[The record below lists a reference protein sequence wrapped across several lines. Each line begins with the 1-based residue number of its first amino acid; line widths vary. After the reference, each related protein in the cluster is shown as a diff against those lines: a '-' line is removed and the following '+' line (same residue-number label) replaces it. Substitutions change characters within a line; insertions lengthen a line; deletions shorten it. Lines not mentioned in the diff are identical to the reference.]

1 MEKITNFLKNKS
13 FPNYIFIILLSII
26 LALLV
31 SVIALAASSSS
42 GSKEVNKEEKEDAQ
56 EYDQEDISTLI
67 PFEKYKKAEKY
78 LYIWEYFTSDYIIN
92 MCKEHHFTRVYL
104 SIGCI
109 ENYWDTYY
117 SQNKF
122 PASGKIGS
130 LDYEI
135 FIRKLNRYKC

>member
-1 MEKITNFLKNKS
+1 
-13 FPNYIFIILLSII
+13 
-26 LALLV
+26 
-31 SVIALAASSSS
+31 
-42 GSKEVNKEEKEDAQ
+42 
-56 EYDQEDISTLI
+56 
-67 PFEKYKKAEKY
+67 
-78 LYIWEYFTSDYIIN
+78 

-130 LDYEI
+130 LDYET
-135 FIRKLNRYKC
+135 FIRKLNDINVEVELVTFLAGDPDDFYDVDRVDTVANLVKQLSTRVKIIALHFD